1 MEDVRDVL
9 PVGSLSG
16 KMILSL
22 RTGNKLGLLEDLFI
36 DPINGVVLGI
46 TMRGAEGENF
56 GLRYDDIYSFGHDAV
71 MAVSEEP
78 IKQLEEMDL
87 SKYPRA
93 SDLIGTKILTV
104 SGNML
109 GQIRNVFVTLQPPP
123 VVVYSVGESMLHR
136 LLGREFY
143 ILASAGN
150 ALSDDTERLV
160 VPDAT
165 AENSGR
171 TIDALLDPP
180 MSVKSHETRFD
191 NDNNDTWVVS
201 RDEDDEFE
209 TVLHSDD
216 DDTVIRIR
224 RDLLTPDEQPG

>member
-22 RTGNKLGLLEDLFI
+22 RTGNKLGVLEDLFI

-46 TMRGAEGENF
+46 TVTGPNGEKL

-78 IKQLEEMDL
+78 LKPLEEMDL
-87 SKYPRA
+87 ASFPRA
-93 SDLIGTKILTV
+93 AGLIGTKILTV

-123 VVVYSVGESMLHR
+123 VVVYSVGESMLDR

-171 TIDALLDPP
+171 SIDALLDPA
-180 MSVKSHETRFD
+180 MSVRSYETRSD
-191 NDNNDTWVVS
+191 NNNNDTWVVPK
-201 RDEDDEFE
+201 DDDEFE

-224 RDLLTPDEQPG
+224 RELLTPGEQPG